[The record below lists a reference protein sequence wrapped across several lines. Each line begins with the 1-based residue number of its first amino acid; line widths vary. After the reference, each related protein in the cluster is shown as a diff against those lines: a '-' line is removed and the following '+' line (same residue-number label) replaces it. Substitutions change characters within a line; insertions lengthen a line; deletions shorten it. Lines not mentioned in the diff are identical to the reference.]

1 MKKYLL
7 VSLMCFIATHSAI
20 AEESNGVALEDFSVG
35 AGFGFHA
42 NDDTDGFLINFGPAY
57 HIDENWS
64 AGVDMQFG
72 FEDDALLFSMPFY
85 GQYDTDNFAT
95 DMDILKDMR
104 AFAKLGL
111 GFTYAEFDPSGP
123 IDFDDTGFLFVI
135 GGGVAY
141 DLNEH
146 ISIESRMQF
155 NITTNDFFDDDF
167 YFSWEVLAARY
178 RF

>member
-1 MKKYLL
+1 
-7 VSLMCFIATHSAI
+7 
-20 AEESNGVALEDFSVG
+20 
-35 AGFGFHA
+35 
-42 NDDTDGFLINFGPAY
+42 
-57 HIDENWS
+57 
-64 AGVDMQFG
+64 
-72 FEDDALLFSMPFY
+72 MPFY

-95 DMDILKDMR
+95 DMDILKDMH

-111 GFTYAEFDPSGP
+111 GFTYAESDPSGP
-123 IDFDDTGFLFVI
+123 IDDDDDDDTGFLFVI